1 MNTQVK
7 KMTSRILLTALT
19 ASLFVTAGSS
29 FAATPIYKVGDKYTP
44 AGKTA
49 VILQHL
55 AVDLNK
61 DKKDER
67 VYLVGNLF
75 KGSTNYYEKLTYVI
89 TDGKTHKTSMQVIK
103 DGANNNLGGYD
114 PAVSITDLNKDG
126 QSDLFLS
133 TPTGGS
139 GGYVSYDLSTMKNG
153 KLASYLVTESK
164 DLKGLTISGKFLD
177 NYQVELF
184 AKEINKKWT
193 LDVSSNKALYLEMK
207 VYDQNG
213 KFIGSQ
219 TPAAYEIN
227 HLEIVDTFD
236 GQMIKANQRITGIA
250 NVDTLAN
257 LDIYL
262 SYENAKWHIRGVTQT
277 IDLAE
282 FK

>member
-1 MNTQVK
+1 MNTQFK
-7 KMTSRILLTALT
+7 KMASRILLTAFT
-19 ASLFVTAGSS
+19 ASLFVTTGSS
-29 FAATPIYKVGDKYTP
+29 FAATPTYKVGDKYTP

-61 DKKDER
+61 DKKDEH

-75 KGSTNYYEKLTYVI
+75 KDSTNYYEKLTYVI

-153 KLASYLVTESK
+153 KLTSYLVTESN

-184 AKEINKKWT
+184 AKEINKNWT

-219 TPAAYEIN
+219 TPDAYEIN

-257 LDIYL
+257 LNIYL